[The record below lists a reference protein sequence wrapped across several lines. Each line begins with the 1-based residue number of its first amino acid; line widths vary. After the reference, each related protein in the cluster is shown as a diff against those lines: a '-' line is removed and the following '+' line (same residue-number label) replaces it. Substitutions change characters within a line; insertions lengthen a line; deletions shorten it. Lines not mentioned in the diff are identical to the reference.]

1 MNSLRAQ
8 LLIGAVCLLLGVTLV
23 MQFRT
28 QRLIKGEGLPASASD
43 QATYISQLYESN
55 AQLRQQVAQLSQE
68 VARYEGSGQN
78 GLEALRADLQTLHM
92 VNGDMEVTGPGVTVL
107 VNGPLTVVELQDLI
121 NEVRNASAE
130 AIAVNG
136 VRVVTRSAITTDQ
149 TGSIIIDHQ
158 PVRPP
163 YRIEA
168 IGGPDTLAPAL
179 ERKGGL
185 IALLEASNSNL
196 NIEVTRHELK
206 DEARWLTLPP
216 TTAGFTWEHGQPVP

>member
-8 LLIGAVCLLLGVTLV
+8 LLLGVVCLLLGVTLV

-28 QRLIKGEGLPASASD
+28 QRLTRGEGLPASTSD

-68 VARYEGSGQN
+68 IARYEGPDQN
-78 GLEALRADLQTLHM
+78 SMDALQRDLQTLRM
-92 VNGDMEVTGPGVTVL
+92 VNGDTEVTGPGVVVL
-107 VNGPLTVVELQDLI
+107 VNGNLTAIELQDLV

-158 PVRPP
+158 PIQPP

-168 IGGPDTLAPAL
+168 IGNPDTLAPAL

-185 IALLEASNSNL
+185 IALLEASDPGL
-196 NIEVTRHELK
+196 NIQVARHELK
-206 DEARWLTLPP
+206 DQALWLTLPP
-216 TTAGFTWEHGQPVP
+216 TTADFTWEHGQPVP